1 MSMIIQ
7 NEKHL
12 NFEDIYLNYFSKMK
26 HFAKEYVLSDEDA
39 ENIVQDVFLELWEK
53 KEILSLQINI
63 IAYLFT
69 AIKNRCIDLLRR
81 RLLAKETADK
91 LQEEH
96 QLTLRL
102 KFDSLEAF
110 DNNLFNE
117 NDIEQIITRA
127 IDALPD
133 KCREIFIKSKIE
145 GMKQKDIAVEMNISI
160 NTIET
165 QMGIAYKKL
174 KIELK
179 DYLPLF
185 LFLLYL

>member
-1 MSMIIQ
+1 M
-7 NEKHL
+7 
-12 NFEDIYLNYFSKMK
+12 
-26 HFAKEYVLSDEDA
+26 
-39 ENIVQDVFLELWEK
+39 
-53 KEILSLQINI
+53 
-63 IAYLFT
+63 
-69 AIKNRCIDLLRR
+69 RR

-185 LFLLYL
+185 LFPLYL